1 MALGAGDGAAEIR
14 IYRAMMGLYRAGI
27 LAEIAALEGAQS
39 RADSGDKVEREPQ
52 TRFGNILVPKKT

>member
-1 MALGAGDGAAEIR
+1 
-14 IYRAMMGLYRAGI
+14 MMGLYRAGI